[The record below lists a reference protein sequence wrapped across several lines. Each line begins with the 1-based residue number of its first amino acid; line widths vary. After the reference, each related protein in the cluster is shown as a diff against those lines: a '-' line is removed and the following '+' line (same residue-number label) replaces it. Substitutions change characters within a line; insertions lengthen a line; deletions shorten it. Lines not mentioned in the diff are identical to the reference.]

1 MEINLKAKTLNL
13 KGYCLEDEIKKL
25 EEEYNEFYTAVNYY
39 RHFQNRL
46 DFKGA
51 GDLQAN
57 CLEECCDL
65 IQACISVMQ
74 KLKLAD
80 KLEEYYNTTHTE
92 KIKKRPRTEY
102 EWKQVEKSS
111 KVMPREEIN
120 RIEMELLNY
129 SEYNAQIKNLKLMLE
144 NKDYDTLTGID
155 ISAENYN
162 ASRNSESNIERKI
175 VEIEKQELRIKA
187 NISRLKVKT
196 KKIEQCI
203 STFNDIEN
211 EFFNLR
217 YLEQLMYTE
226 IQEEMECSYNKLRK
240 IKHSIIHKCFLQGL

>member
-1 MEINLKAKTLNL
+1 
-13 KGYCLEDEIKKL
+13 
-25 EEEYNEFYTAVNYY
+25 
-39 RHFQNRL
+39 
-46 DFKGA
+46 
-51 GDLQAN
+51 
-57 CLEECCDL
+57 
-65 IQACISVMQ
+65 
-74 KLKLAD
+74 
-80 KLEEYYNTTHTE
+80 
-92 KIKKRPRTEY
+92 
-102 EWKQVEKSS
+102 
-111 KVMPREEIN
+111 MPREEIN